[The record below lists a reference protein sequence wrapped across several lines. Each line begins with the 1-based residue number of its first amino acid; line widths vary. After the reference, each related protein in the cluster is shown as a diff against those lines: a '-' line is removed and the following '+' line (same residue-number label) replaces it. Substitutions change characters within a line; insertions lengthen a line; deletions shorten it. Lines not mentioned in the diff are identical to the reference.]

1 MEKKNLFSA
10 VKTFINNTPVGQ
22 TFTTKQLIA
31 EVGENETLT
40 WWKDIN
46 SNPFYRTHTY
56 KSYLKRAGFLST
68 KKRGEWKVEKHI
80 PESYN
85 LGTIEFLIGYKGETY
100 NGMTREEILNQK
112 SSLKKGD
119 ILRFDFPSIRYSA
132 NKWATAIYQGTTY
145 IDQDGGEIISVKWIR
160 DGNDNEQK
168 DGEYYSHMFAKVF
181 EKVEEVSTQEEDRIL
196 KENKKDMK
204 FDFERGKQQLLEWM
218 DNEFDCSY
226 GYSLDYIKEL
236 STIADIQN
244 EVESFRRFE
253 ESWLDK
259 TATINKATT
268 MREVFEALK
277 DTAIEDEDWFIIELF
292 TTEQ

>member
-1 MEKKNLFSA
+1 MKEKNLFKA
-10 VKTFINNTPVGQ
+10 IKTFINNTPVGE

-40 WWKDIN
+40 WWKDRN

-56 KSYLKRAGFLST
+56 KSYLKRTGFLSNP
-68 KKRGEWKVEKHI
+68 KYGVWKVEKHI

-145 IDQDGGEIISVKWIR
+145 IDQDGGELISVKWIR
-160 DGNDNEQK
+160 DGNDNKQN
-168 DGEYYSHMFAKVF
+168 DGEYYSHMFVKV
-181 EKVEEVSTQEEDRIL
+181 KEVSTQKEDRIL
-196 KENKKDMK
+196 KENKKVMK
-204 FDFERGKQQLLEWM
+204 FDFENGKKLLVEYFNS
-218 DNEFDCSY
+218 DLDRATE
-226 GYSLDYIKEL
+226 YSLEYIKDCDDMDDVE
-236 STIADIQN
+236 T
-244 EVESFRRFE
+244 EVKSFRIFKE
-253 ESWLDK
+253 EHMKMIGRIELASTLALIFSALD
-259 TATINKATT
+259 
-268 MREVFEALK
+268 
-277 DTAIEDEDWFIIELF
+277 DTALEDDDETILSFFIEEL
-292 TTEQ
+292 Q